1 MSVETASAA
10 NEWFPPVSGHTQDLP
25 ETKSRRRITGAEGNR
40 QRRRSRREV
49 IVEEFRTIKRLPPY
63 VFQQVNELKMRLR
76 RAGDDIID
84 LGMGNPDI
92 PTPEHIV
99 EKVVA
104 ATRDARNHRYS
115 ASAGIPK
122 LREAFANWWKRRYDV
137 DLDPEKE
144 VVATMGAKDGLAHLV
159 LATMGPGDV
168 VFVPSPSYPIHPY
181 SVVIAGADL
190 RHVPISPDHDFFED
204 LKNACRLT
212 WPLPKLLIISF
223 PHNPT
228 TMVVNRDFFERIVE
242 FAMEYKIMVVHDFAY
257 ADLTFDGYEA
267 PSFLSVPG
275 AKEVG
280 VEMFSMSKSYSMA
293 GWRVGCAAGNPK
305 MIEAL
310 RRLKSYIDYG
320 IFQPIQIAAI
330 IALSSD
336 QDCVRAIC
344 EEYRDRRDALCSG
357 LNDCGWEVT
366 PPKGTMFVWARIP
379 EQYRHLGSLEFSKL
393 LTEHAKVAVS
403 PGIGF
408 GPHGDEHVR
417 FALVEN
423 RLRTRQAIRGIRQ
436 FLAEGIGLKETVSQV
451 PRSAAL

>member
-1 MSVETASAA
+1 M
-10 NEWFPPVSGHTQDLP
+10 
-25 ETKSRRRITGAEGNR
+25 
-40 QRRRSRREV
+40 
-49 IVEEFRTIKRLPPY
+49 EEFSRIKRLPPY
-63 VFQQVNELKMRLR
+63 VFQRVNDLKMRLR
-76 RAGDDIID
+76 RAGEDIID

-92 PTPEHIV
+92 ATPDHIV
-99 EKVVA
+99 DKMVA
-104 ATRDARNHRYS
+104 AVRDPRNHRYS

-122 LREAFANWWKRRYDV
+122 LRQAFADWWKRRYNV
-137 DLDPEKE
+137 DLDPNEE
-144 VVATMGAKDGLAHLV
+144 VVATMGAKDALAHLV

-190 RHVPISPDHDFFED
+190 RHVPISPEHDFFED
-204 LKNACRLT
+204 LQTAVRLT
-212 WPLPKLLIISF
+212 WPLPKMLIISF

-228 TMVVNRDFFERIVE
+228 TMVVNQDFFRKIVD
-242 FAMEYKIMVVHDFAY
+242 FAMEYKIMIVHDFAY

-267 PSFLSVPG
+267 PSFLSIPG

-280 VEMFSMSKSYSMA
+280 VEILSLSKTYSMA

-320 IFQPIQIAAI
+320 MFQPIQISAI
-330 IALSSD
+330 IALNSD
-336 QDCVRAIC
+336 QECVSRIN

-357 LNDCGWEVT
+357 LNDCGWAID
-366 PPKGTMFVWARIP
+366 PPKATMFVWAAIP
-379 EQYRHLGSLEFSKL
+379 EEYRSLGSLEFSEM
-393 LTEHAKVAVS
+393 LTEQGKVAVS

-408 GPHGDEHVR
+408 GPHGDDHVR

-423 RLRTRQAIRGIRQ
+423 RMRIRQAVRGIRQ
-436 FLAEGIGLKETVSQV
+436 FMAKDPEEAKALNGMA
-451 PRSAAL
+451 RSAAL